1 LNLKAEIAKLEK
13 TREDFVA
20 NQMKYGD
27 GTGQLGGVQEVHD
40 GLDSYRS
47 LPVMQLQGQLRANEA
62 EISNRERAIAELKE
76 KINFYQARLNEEP
89 KRERQL
95 ADLTRGF
102 DQSKANYDE
111 LLKKNNESEMATN
124 MEQMQQGQRFT
135 MLDPPSL
142 PLKPDFPNRLKF
154 SGAGISVGFALGL
167 IVVGLFEK
175 FDDRLHSD
183 NDISSLL
190 PIAVISEIPEILSP
204 SEIRSRNRK
213 NALSWVFAGLV
224 VVAILTGTAFSYL
237 QG

>member
-1 LNLKAEIAKLEK
+1 M
-13 TREDFVA
+13 V
-20 NQMKYGD
+20 
-27 GTGQLGGVQEVHD
+27 
-40 GLDSYRS
+40 
-47 LPVMQLQGQLRANEA
+47 
-62 EISNRERAIAELKE
+62 
-76 KINFYQARLNEEP
+76 
-89 KRERQL
+89 
-95 ADLTRGF
+95 
-102 DQSKANYDE
+102 
-111 LLKKNNESEMATN
+111 
-124 MEQMQQGQRFT
+124 QMQQGQRFT

-224 VVAILTGTAFSYL
+224 VVAIVTGTAFSYL